1 MKKLMIAAAIV
12 CAAAMS
18 QAGVVKWNWS
28 AVCNNGY
35 KNTGTGTSYTG
46 KAGQAGTMYFF
57 NANGDIS
64 QQDVLNTFL
73 AGNDIATGSWDNY
86 TTANGQM
93 ASGVA
98 KQLAADYTGVD
109 PKRLDEESGTYY
121 ADYFYAMVIK
131 DTENNKNY
139 LFVTDTFS
147 KPLQTGSTNTGLY
160 ENLSTISTYNKGTVA
175 AGAEYAGS
183 GWYTTSAVPEPT
195 SGLLL
200 LLGVAG
206 LALRRRRA

>member
-46 KAGQAGTMYFF
+46 KAGQAGTMYLF
-57 NANGDIS
+57 NANGSIS
-64 QQDVLNTFL
+64 QQDVLNTFI
-73 AGNDIATGSWDNY
+73 AGNDISTGSWDNY
-86 TTANGQM
+86 TTGNGQM

-98 KQLAADYTGVD
+98 KQLAESYEGVN
-109 PKRLDEESGTYY
+109 PKRLDEGTGTYY
-121 ADYFYAMVIK
+121 ADYFYAMVVK
-131 DTENNKNY
+131 DTESGTSH
-139 LFVTDTFS
+139 LFLTDKFS
-147 KPLQTGSTNTGLY
+147 AVLQQGQTQTSLAQ
-160 ENLSTISTYNKGTVA
+160 NLSTISTYNKGTVTT
-175 AGAEYAGS
+175 GAEYAGS